1 MPERRELEFNSW
13 DEVRSDLDA
22 LAAGYEQSGNWNL
35 EQAAKHLE
43 DWIRY
48 PIVGFPKAP
57 LPLRVIFA
65 VVRTLIGKSM
75 LKKMIA
81 EKRMRD
87 GLPTA
92 PETAYEATSAEEE
105 SEAIAQLRDAIDRFE
120 KHAGEIH
127 SSPIYG
133 AMDKQ
138 TCEQLQFVHFAHHLS
153 WLTPTS

>member
-1 MPERRELEFNSW
+1 MPKRRKLEFNSW
-13 DEVRSDLDA
+13 DEVRLDLDA
-22 LAAGYEQSGNWNL
+22 LAAGYDQVGKWNL

-43 DWIRY
+43 DWIRF

-57 LPLRVIFA
+57 LPIRMIFG
-65 VVRTLIGKSM
+65 VVRTLMGKSM
-75 LKKMIA
+75 LKKMIT

-92 PETAYEATSAEEE
+92 PETAYEATSKEAE
-105 SEAIAQLRDAIDRFE
+105 SEAIVKLRDAIDQFE
-120 KHAGEIH
+120 EHAGEIH

-153 WLTPTS
+153 WLTPNS